1 MSPRSGTSDSRTSN
15 SLNMTLIR
23 ELPLPWLSD
32 SMSITLIVAA
42 AENHVI
48 GRAGGLPWHLP
59 LDLRFFKET
68 TMGHALIMG
77 RRTWESFN
85 GRLSGRRTIVLSR
98 NDDLLLEGAE
108 VATSLDSALEMAGEG
123 DVFIAGGGEIYSMA
137 LPLSDRILMTRV
149 HVEVEGDASFPEID
163 ADDWSMTESKRHE
176 SDAENCH
183 ACTFETWMRR

>member
-1 MSPRSGTSDSRTSN
+1 
-15 SLNMTLIR
+15 MTPIL
-23 ELPLPWLSD
+23 ELPHPWLSD

-48 GRAGGLPWHLP
+48 GREGGLPWHLP

-85 GRLSGRRTIVLSR
+85 GSLPGRRTIVLSR

-108 VATSLDSALEMAGEG
+108 VANSLDSALEMAGEG

-137 LPLSDRILMTRV
+137 LPLADRILMTRV
-149 HVEVEGDASFPEID
+149 HAEVEGDATFPEID
-163 ADDWSMTESKRHE
+163 ADDWSMTESNRHE
-176 SDAENCH
+176 SDDENCH